1 MFTFF
6 TTLADAYSK
15 ILMPSKALDERLR
28 KDVDKAVVLD
38 RCLKRLEWERSQERC
53 ELPSRWPAQPFSLIP
68 AEPAARRRRR
78 RRRSGRLWRA
88 RSAAT
93 PTSTLT
99 HFAGCGGL
107 ARLCDR
113 GDD

>member
-53 ELPSRWPAQPFSLIP
+53 ELPSRWPAQPFSHIP
-68 AEPAARRRRR
+68 RRARREEEEKEEAEREAMARPL
-78 RRRSGRLWRA
+78 GCNAHFHAHTFCRLRW
-88 RSAAT
+88 T
-93 PTSTLT
+93 GTTL
-99 HFAGCGGL
+99 
-107 ARLCDR
+107 
-113 GDD
+113 